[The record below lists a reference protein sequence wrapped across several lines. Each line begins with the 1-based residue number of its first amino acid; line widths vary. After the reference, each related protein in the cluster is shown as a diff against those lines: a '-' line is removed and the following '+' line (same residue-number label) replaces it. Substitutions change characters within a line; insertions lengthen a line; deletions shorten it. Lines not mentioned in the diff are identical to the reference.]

1 MQGHLFDLYC
11 RKSCTNIIE
20 TDTNRGLFYVTCKS
34 DKFLLWGSCVNS
46 VNSGLILAWNWL
58 DFEIGPIS
66 VSWMRA
72 PEEKTELRHS
82 HDGVDHYHHNYHHHH
97 LHYHQHNH
105 HHCHHHHHHHL
116 CCWHHHLHH
125 HPQLLMKRKEIR
137 WLARGPV
144 ASSMAASAPWRKV
157 ILEICHHH
165 NRGIALPQFYL
176 TSNFEY

>member
-20 TDTNRGLFYVTCKS
+20 TDTNRELFYVTRKS
-34 DKFLLWGSCVNS
+34 DKFLLWGSCVLTTMP
-46 VNSGLILAWNWL
+46 VVLM
-58 DFEIGPIS
+58 
-66 VSWMRA
+66 MRT
-72 PEEKTELRHS
+72 KKHS

-105 HHCHHHHHHHL
+105 HHCHHHHHHHHLHRHL

-137 WLARGPV
+137 WLARGPD

-165 NRGIALPQFYL
+165 NRRIALPPFYL